1 MDGSSPPQT
10 PGDMVQL
17 AWLRWLGLAWRL
29 RRPGVI
35 WLTAA
40 LLASWLVQD
49 SAGLWLGEQAD
60 IQWLLALGHIP
71 YYVVRGQWWRLV
83 TPVWA
88 HTDVLHFGVNALMV
102 WVVGR
107 PIEAAYG
114 PARLLLIWFGSG
126 LFAGIAMLGNP
137 ALQVTVGASG
147 AVYGLVAALVALG
160 LKLAPRLGPRMR
172 WLMIGVPGLCLL
184 ALLLVGG
191 QHTDRVAHLG
201 GAVGGLT
208 MGAALRPQFLPLGLA
223 GRRRA
228 SPGWLR
234 GLAWAAAG
242 IQILA
247 IVLANL
253 HNVQG
258 VALPAVRVAS
268 FQFDDVRVRYP
279 ADARRG
285 TFHKAAGRCDGD
297 LTDGA
302 WALRSGRL
310 PCWPL
315 PLTGALV
322 VGKRAQL
329 FTMDAGDYDAFRKST
344 QTGRWVERQPGVLV
358 SALGRDHAA
367 VVFVS
372 PSLLPAYRASL
383 AELATPAGQAW
394 VAAPD
399 AATPS
404 QAATPS
410 EAATPSAAVSPTVAA
425 GS

>member
-1 MDGSSPPQT
+1 MDGTSPPKL

-29 RRPGVI
+29 RRPGVV

-40 LLASWLVQD
+40 LVASWLAQN
-49 SAGLWLGEQAD
+49 SAGWWLGEHAD
-60 IQWLLALGHIP
+60 TQWLLGLGHIP
-71 YYVVRGQWWRLV
+71 YHVLRGQWWRLV

-88 HTDVLHFGVNALMV
+88 HTDILHLGVNALLL
-102 WVVGR
+102 WLVGR

-114 PARLLLIWFGSG
+114 PARLLLIWFGSA
-126 LFAGIAMLGNP
+126 LFAGIAMLSNP
-137 ALQVTVGASG
+137 QLQVTVGASG

-184 ALLLVGG
+184 TLLLLGG

-208 MGAALRPQFLPLGLA
+208 MGVVLRPQFLPLGLA

-234 GLAWAAAG
+234 GLAWAG
-242 IQILA
+242 VGLQFLA
-247 IVLANL
+247 IALANL
-253 HNVQG
+253 HSVQG
-258 VALPAVRVAS
+258 VLLPTLPALQ
-268 FQFDDVRVRYP
+268 FQFDDLRVRYP
-279 ADARRG
+279 ADTRRG
-285 TFHKAAGRCDGD
+285 TFHVASGRCDGD

-302 WALRSGRL
+302 WALRSGRM

-315 PLTGALV
+315 PLSGALV
-322 VGKRAQL
+322 VAKRRQL
-329 FTMDAGDYDAFRKST
+329 FTMDAGDYAALRKSA
-344 QTGRWVERQPGVLV
+344 QTGRWVERQTGVLV
-358 SALGRDHAA
+358 SALGREHAA
-367 VVFVS
+367 VVFAD
-372 PSLLPAYRASL
+372 PALLSAYRASL
-383 AELATPAGQAW
+383 AELATPAGEAW
-394 VAAPD
+394 VPAPGAVTPAEASTATAAP
-399 AATPS
+399 
-404 QAATPS
+404 
-410 EAATPSAAVSPTVAA
+410 